1 MKKSLTW
8 EQKHVVSHDN
18 GHALV
23 KAVPGSGK
31 TVTLIKRVERL
42 VKSGIDH
49 RSILIVM
56 YNKSASQTFKAK
68 LSQVLDTRMLPEVR
82 TLHSLALKLVRHA
95 ENQRILKKK
104 ELISPDD
111 YRYARIIKQSYQE
124 GFKSEADFIP
134 AEDIEDL
141 ELFIARSRAEGI
153 TPDEAS
159 SDPTFSKVNPAY
171 IRAYRRY
178 CDLLEELNLRT
189 FDDCLSEANVL
200 LSTSSY
206 QGPRYKHIIVDEYQD
221 VNLIQHMLICSLTK
235 PDTSVMAVGDINQCI
250 YEWRGAR
257 PDFIGGLFEKS
268 FNGTKVY
275 HLSCTFRFGH
285 TLSLMANSVI
295 RRNSAKLS
303 NLCVSHPSTPK
314 THVQI
319 LPENDLAEVLQQI
332 SKESGTRAILARSN
346 ASLAEAE
353 IVLRILGLP
362 FRYLSK
368 GASPL
373 FKRHEIGLLVVGIL
387 LCVHGDIGLLEN
399 HPKKKTLLYGFF
411 KEGGFKWKKGQ
422 FMEALN
428 SVMTPGADFWALL
441 AKMFEDSQ
449 YQADRLGVFAKIR
462 QLDNKNTPAAT
473 VFRRLDAMG
482 CFRDIGAG
490 GVTRGRTNDKQRG
503 IDKVGH
509 LLQSSQISAQAF
521 LNLTLSDDPAIEN
534 GEPFIFSTLHGS
546 KGLEWDS
553 VVMLGL
559 HDREF
564 PGGTPD
570 SKHNLQVPQEAH
582 KADEQSEEER
592 RLFYV
597 GITRAKRKLS
607 LLAPKDSGLSK
618 WLQNAWDAT
627 PKKEATA
634 TRFVYESG
642 FTASVLTSEAIY
654 SRASDKEKASF
665 SKFHQWYLR
674 SLERLRV

>member
-68 LSQVLDTRMLPEVR
+68 LSQVLDARMLPEVR
-82 TLHSLALKLVRHA
+82 TLHSLALKIIHHA

-111 YRYARIIKQSYQE
+111 HRYSRIVRQSYRE
-124 GFKSEADFIP
+124 GFECEEDYIP
-134 AEDIEDL
+134 AEDIEEL
-141 ELFIARSRAEGI
+141 ELFITRWRAEGV

-159 SDPTFSKVNPAY
+159 SDPSINTSGPGYV
-171 IRAYRRY
+171 RAYRRY
-178 CDLLEELNLRT
+178 CELLEESNLRT
-189 FDDCLSEANVL
+189 FDDCLSEANYL
-200 LSTSSY
+200 LNTNSY
-206 QGPRYKHIIVDEYQD
+206 QGPRYKHIIIDEYQD
-221 VNLIQHMLICSLTK
+221 VNLAQHTLICSLTK
-235 PDTSVMAVGDINQCI
+235 SDTSVMAVGDINQCI

-268 FNGTKVY
+268 FKGTMVY
-275 HLSCTFRFGH
+275 NLSCTFRFGH

-303 NLCVSHPSTPK
+303 SLCVSHPSTPR
-314 THVQI
+314 THAII
-319 LPENDLAEVLQQI
+319 LHEDNLVEVLQEV
-332 SKESGTRAILARSN
+332 SKGSGTRAILARSN

-353 IVLRILGLP
+353 IVLRTLGLP
-362 FRYLSK
+362 FKYLDK

-387 LCVHGDIGLLEN
+387 LCVYGDIDLLNN

-411 KEGGFKWKKGQ
+411 REAGFGWKRGQ
-422 FMEALN
+422 LAEALN
-428 SVMTPGADFWALL
+428 GVMAPGADLWDFL
-441 AKMFEDSQ
+441 AKLFRGSHRQENRLKVFERVRQQEHKGAS
-449 YQADRLGVFAKIR
+449 AAAVFG
-462 QLDNKNTPAAT
+462 
-473 VFRRLDAMG
+473 RLDTMG
-482 CFRDIGAG
+482 CFHGVGAG
-490 GVTRGRTNDKQRG
+490 GVNRGRSNDKQRG
-503 IDKVGH
+503 IDKVGR
-509 LLQSSQISAQAF
+509 LLQSSQITAQQF
-521 LNLTLSDDPAIEN
+521 LDLTLSDDPEVASS
-534 GEPFIFSTLHGS
+534 EPFSLSTFHGS

-559 HDREF
+559 HDSEF
-564 PGGTPD
+564 PGG
-570 SKHNLQVPQEAH
+570 SSASRHNAQAPKEARI
-582 KADEQSEEER
+582 ADEESDEER

-597 GITRAKRKLS
+597 GMTRAKRQLS
-607 LLAPKDSGLSK
+607 LLAPGDAGLSK

-627 PKKEATA
+627 PKRKATA
-634 TRFVYESG
+634 TRFVYETG
-642 FTASVLTSEAIY
+642 FTAAALTSEAIY
-654 SRASDKEKASF
+654 SRTADKQKASF